1 MVFGNDVII
10 FSDKYCVFPNSGDLA
25 LDWDRWF
32 RRAVA
37 SSAHQAW
44 GAERWLRTYP
54 ERIFL
59 DRQCTQ
65 PFPLDV
71 PSTSEVRFHLVVVA
85 HDVSRRCAQEFG
97 GSGSMMIQNN
107 LKGLSAHRV
116 PFSVGDLDAGK
127 SFVHVLD
134 DATLDIIMRTLD
146 TISDFTAYL
155 RKKELLVRSARR
167 IFAAGDEELLAAY
180 LTEVNSND

>member
-1 MVFGNDVII
+1 
-10 FSDKYCVFPNSGDLA
+10 
-25 LDWDRWF
+25 
-32 RRAVA
+32 
-37 SSAHQAW
+37 
-44 GAERWLRTYP
+44 
-54 ERIFL
+54 
-59 DRQCTQ
+59 
-65 PFPLDV
+65 
-71 PSTSEVRFHLVVVA
+71 
-85 HDVSRRCAQEFG
+85 
-97 GSGSMMIQNN
+97 MMIENN

-180 LTEVNSND
+180 LTEVNSNGEHDLCFRPKPIESACRKDTGSISKRIHR